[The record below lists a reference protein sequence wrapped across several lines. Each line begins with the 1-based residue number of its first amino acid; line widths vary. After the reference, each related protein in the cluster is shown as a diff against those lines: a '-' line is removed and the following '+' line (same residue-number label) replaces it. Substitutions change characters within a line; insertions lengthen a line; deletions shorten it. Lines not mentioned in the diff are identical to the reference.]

1 MSSESEYENDEITSS
16 SSEEELLAQ
25 QGEIFKQLYEDGGL
39 GVENI
44 IEIKYLMELIKY
56 VPENYKDK
64 QDSIIKCL
72 ELLINL
78 SNQFL
83 HLYNKKFI
91 EQ

>member
-1 MSSESEYENDEITSS
+1 MSSESDYENDEITSS

>member
-1 MSSESEYENDEITSS
+1 
-16 SSEEELLAQ
+16 
-25 QGEIFKQLYEDGGL
+25 
-39 GVENI
+39 
-44 IEIKYLMELIKY
+44 MELIKY

>member
-1 MSSESEYENDEITSS
+1 MSSESEYENEEITSS
-16 SSEEELLAQ
+16 SSEDELLVH
-25 QGEIFKQLYEDGGL
+25 QGEILKQLYEDGGL

-91 EQ
+91 AQ